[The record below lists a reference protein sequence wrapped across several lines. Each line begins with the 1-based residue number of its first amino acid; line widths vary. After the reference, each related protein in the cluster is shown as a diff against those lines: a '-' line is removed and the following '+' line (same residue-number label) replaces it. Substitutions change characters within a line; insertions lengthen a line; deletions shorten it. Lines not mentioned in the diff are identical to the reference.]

1 MEMFIWICASLS
13 NQDMEMGMEID
24 AISEGLDERI
34 QLRRVG
40 QVRLDPNYIGH
51 EVKFTFIDG
60 YYSGFFLFANFSL
73 WLIGAK

>member
-51 EVKFTFIDG
+51 EVKLHF
-60 YYSGFFLFANFSL
+60 Y
-73 WLIGAK
+73 